1 MCIYVIFIVAASVFF
16 DPDVYEVSEGHTV
29 QLWLKTDVIV
39 DNVFSVIVE
48 DYPDSAIS
56 KCFSIHVFV

>member
-1 MCIYVIFIVAASVFF
+1 MFF

-56 KCFSIHVFV
+56 KCFSIHIFV